1 MSAVINTQ
9 LVESL
14 AQAIL
19 ALSPKEQALVLQKVQ
34 APDTVELR
42 TTLPKAAR
50 AEVDRFFQNLGN
62 SEADPNQPTLA
73 EIAQEV
79 RQVRR
84 KLRTQS

>member
-1 MSAVINTQ
+1 MSATINGQ

-19 ALSPKEQALVLQKVQ
+19 SLSPKERVLVLQRVQ
-34 APDTVELR
+34 TSDISEPRVT
-42 TTLPKAAR
+42 
-50 AEVDRFFQNLGN
+50 F
-62 SEADPNQPTLA
+62 SEATQAEIDCVFQSLDSLELDPNQPSLA

-84 KLRTQS
+84 ELRTQS

>member
-19 ALSPKEQALVLQKVQ
+19 ALSPSERALVLQKVKT
-34 APDTVELR
+34 PDILELEVAF
-42 TTLPKAAR
+42 PKATQ
-50 AEVDRFFQNLGN
+50 AEVDRFFQSLDN
-62 SEADPNQPTLA
+62 SESDPNQPTLA
-73 EIAQEV
+73 EISQEV

-84 KLRTQS
+84 ELRTQS